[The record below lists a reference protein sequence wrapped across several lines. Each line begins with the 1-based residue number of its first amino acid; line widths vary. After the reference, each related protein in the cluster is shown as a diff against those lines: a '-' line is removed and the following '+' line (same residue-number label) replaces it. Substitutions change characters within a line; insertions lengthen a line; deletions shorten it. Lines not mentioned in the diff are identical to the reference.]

1 MLHSVGDTDNPVALK
16 LTVQILA
23 SLSEL
28 LQVHVFAS
36 VTLQHPFSIIDRVSC
51 WACVEELALFQIG
64 SVTSDCMKTHLE
76 FSETSEGG
84 IYHCDKKL

>member
-1 MLHSVGDTDNPVALK
+1 MLHSVGDTDNPVARK
-16 LTVQILA
+16 LTVPILA

-51 WACVEELALFQIG
+51 WACVEDLALFQIG
-64 SVTSDCMKTHLE
+64 SVTSDYMKTHLE
-76 FSETSEGG
+76 LSETSDGG